1 MSVRSCALLSEIVE
15 NIISVVTSSIAV
27 FVSLN
32 FILYRILILTT
43 PY

>member
-15 NIISVVTSSIAV
+15 NRISVVKSSIAV

-32 FILYRILILTT
+32 FILYRIVILTT